1 MLTSTERLGRT
12 RLSVRAGPSGGRCH
26 VRTAVTRSDPT
37 ASAVRAMVLEHAGVS
52 ARVALVP
59 EGALL
64 LAGDAVEIDVSVGA
78 GLEVDLVET
87 GGTVAY
93 DMRGSTARWDVRID
107 LAAGAILRWAGLP
120 FVVAAG
126 ADVGRSVRVRC
137 GAGARLALRETLV
150 LGRYGESP
158 GAVRQATT
166 VHDPDGPVLVEDL
179 PLDAASAPWLLGG
192 SRVMTSVLSVGTD
205 VPETGDDLHRYDLDR
220 PGAVLWRRLGQQVHD
235 VELAAAWE
243 RAAGREPVGD

>member
-12 RLSVRAGPSGGRCH
+12 RLRISAGPSGGRCQ

-37 ASAVRAMVLEHAGVS
+37 ASALRAVVVEHAAAR

-64 LAGDAVEIDVSVGA
+64 LAGDAIEIDVSVGE

-93 DMRGSTARWDVRID
+93 DMRGSAARWDVRVD
-107 LAAGAILRWAGLP
+107 LAAGATLRWGGLP

-126 ADVGRSVRVRC
+126 AEVARAVRVRC
-137 GAGARLALRETLV
+137 AAGARLALRETLV
-150 LGRYGESP
+150 LGRYGEQP
-158 GAVRQATT
+158 GSVRQTTT
-166 VHDPDGPVLVEDL
+166 VHDPAGPVLVEDL
-179 PLDAASAPWLLGG
+179 PLDAASAPWMLGG
-192 SRVMTSVLSVGTD
+192 SRVVTSVLSVGAD
-205 VPETGDDLHRYDLDR
+205 VPETPDDLHRYDLDR

-235 VELAAAWE
+235 VELTGAWDE
-243 RAAGREPVGD
+243 ISGCS

>member
-12 RLSVRAGPSGGRCH
+12 RLRIAAGPAGGRCE

-37 ASAVRAMVLEHAGVS
+37 ASALRAVVLEHAAAT

-64 LAGDAVEIDVSVGA
+64 LAGDAIEVDVSVGE
-78 GLEVDLVET
+78 GLDVDLVET

-93 DMRGSTARWDVRID
+93 DMRGASARWDVRVE
-107 LAAGAILRWAGLP
+107 LAAGATLRWAGLP

-126 ADVGRSVRVRC
+126 ADVSRTVRVRC
-137 GAGARLALRETLV
+137 GPGARLALREALV
-150 LGRYGESP
+150 LGRYGEAP
-158 GAVRQATT
+158 GSVHQTTT
-166 VHDPDGPVLVEDL
+166 VNDPAGPVLVEDL
-179 PLDAASAPWLLGG
+179 PLDATTAPWLLGG
-192 SRVMTSVLSVGTD
+192 SRVVTSVLSVGVD
-205 VPETGDDLHRYDLDR
+205 VPATADDLHRYDLDR

-235 VELAAAWE
+235 GELTAAWDQI
-243 RAAGREPVGD
+243 AGQR

>member
-12 RLSVRAGPSGGRCH
+12 RLSVRAGPPAGRCQ

-37 ASAVRAMVLEHAGVS
+37 ASALRAVVVEHAA
-52 ARVALVP
+52 ARARIALVP

-64 LAGDAVEIDVSVGA
+64 LAGDAIEVDVSVGE

-93 DMRGSTARWDVRID
+93 DMRGSAARWDVRID
-107 LAAGAILRWAGLP
+107 LAAGATLRWGGLP

-126 ADVGRSVRVRC
+126 ADVVRTVRVRC
-137 GAGARLALRETLV
+137 ATGARLALREALV
-150 LGRYGESP
+150 LGRYGEPP
-158 GAVRQATT
+158 GSVHQTTT
-166 VHDPDGPVLVEDL
+166 VHDPAGPVLVEEL
-179 PLDAASAPWLLGG
+179 PLSAVSAPWLLGG
-192 SRVMTSVLSVGTD
+192 SGVVTSVLSVGTD
-205 VPETGDDLHRYDLDR
+205 VLETGDDLHRYDLDR

-235 VELAAAWE
+235 VELSAAWAQVAE
-243 RAAGREPVGD
+243 RG

>member
-12 RLSVRAGPSGGRCH
+12 RLRVAAGPPGGRCH

-37 ASAVRAMVLEHAGVS
+37 ASAVRAMVVEHSAAS

-64 LAGDAVEIDVSVGA
+64 LAGDAVELDVTVGA
-78 GLEVDLVET
+78 GLELDLVET

-107 LAAGAILRWAGLP
+107 LAPGATLRWAGLP

-126 ADVGRSVRVRC
+126 ADVDRSVRVRC
-137 GAGARLALRETLV
+137 GAGARLALREALV
-150 LGRYGESP
+150 LGRYGEPP
-158 GAVRQATT
+158 GAVRQTTT
-166 VHDPDGPVLVEDL
+166 VHDPEGPVLVEDL
-179 PLDAASAPWLLGG
+179 PLDAATAAWLLGG
-192 SRVMTSVLSVGTD
+192 SRVVTSVLSVGTD
-205 VPETGDDLHRYDLDR
+205 VPETADDLHRYDLDR
-220 PGAVLWRRLGQQVHD
+220 PGGVLWRRLGQQVHD
-235 VELAAAWE
+235 VELTAAWD
-243 RAAGREPVGD
+243 RASGPGR

>member
-12 RLSVRAGPSGGRCH
+12 RLRFTAGPAGGRCQ

-37 ASAVRAMVLEHAGVS
+37 ASALRAVVLEHAALT

-64 LAGDAVEIDVSVGA
+64 LAGDAIEVDVSVGE

-93 DMRGSTARWDVRID
+93 DMRGACARWDVRVD
-107 LAAGAILRWAGLP
+107 LAAGATLRWAGLP

-126 ADVGRSVRVRC
+126 ADVTRSVRIRC
-137 GAGARLALRETLV
+137 GADARLALRETLV
-150 LGRYGESP
+150 LGRYGEAP
-158 GAVRQATT
+158 GSVHQTTT
-166 VHDPDGPVLVEDL
+166 VHDPAGPLLVEDL
-179 PLDAASAPWLLGG
+179 PLDAASAAWLLGG
-192 SRVMTSVLSVGTD
+192 SRVLSSVLSVGAE
-205 VPETGDDLHRYDLDR
+205 VAETEDDLHRYDLDR
-220 PGAVLWRRLGQQVHD
+220 PGAVLWRRLGLQAHD
-235 VELAAAWE
+235 VELPHAWDRVTE
-243 RAAGREPVGD
+243 LGRA

>member
-12 RLSVRAGPSGGRCH
+12 RLRVSAGPAGGRCQ

-37 ASAVRAMVLEHAGVS
+37 ASALRAVVLEHTART

-64 LAGDAVEIDVSVGA
+64 LAGDAIEVDVTVDE

-93 DMRGSTARWDVRID
+93 DMRGSSARWDVRID
-107 LAAGAILRWAGLP
+107 LADGAILRWAGLP

-126 ADVGRSVRVRC
+126 ADVTRSVRIRC
-137 GAGARLALRETLV
+137 GGDARLALRETLV
-150 LGRYGESP
+150 LGRYGEAP
-158 GAVRQATT
+158 GSVHQTTT
-166 VHDPDGPVLVEDL
+166 VHDAAGPVLVEDL
-179 PLDAASAPWLLGG
+179 PLDAASVAWLLGG
-192 SRVMTSVLSVGTD
+192 SRVLSSVVSLGAEVAGTEDD
-205 VPETGDDLHRYDLDR
+205 VHRYDLDR
-220 PGAVLWRRLGQQVHD
+220 PGAVLWRRLGQQAHD
-235 VELAAAWE
+235 ADLPAAWS
-243 RAAGREPVGD
+243 RVSATGQV

>member
-12 RLSVRAGPSGGRCH
+12 RLSVCAGPSGGRCQ

-37 ASAVRAMVLEHAGVS
+37 ASAVRAMVVEHTPAG

-64 LAGDAVEIDVSVGA
+64 LAGDAVELDVSVGA

-107 LAAGAILRWAGLP
+107 LAAGATLRWAGLP

-126 ADVGRSVRVRC
+126 AEVGRSVRVRC

-150 LGRYGESP
+150 LGRYGELP
-158 GAVRQATT
+158 GAVRQTTT
-166 VHDPDGPVLVEDL
+166 VDDPAGPVLVEEL
-179 PLDAASAPWLLGG
+179 PLDADSAAWLLGG
-192 SRVMTSVLSVGTD
+192 SRVVTSVLSVGGD
-205 VPETGDDLHRYDLDR
+205 VPETADDLHRYDLDR
-220 PGAVLWRRLGQQVHD
+220 PGAVLWRRLGRQVHD
-235 VELAAAWE
+235 VELSAVWE
-243 RAAGREPVGD
+243 QLAGPGR

>member
-12 RLSVRAGPSGGRCH
+12 RLRFTAGPAGGRCQ

-37 ASAVRAMVLEHAGVS
+37 ASALRAVVLEHAALT

-64 LAGDAVEIDVSVGA
+64 LAGDAIEVDVSVGA

-93 DMRGSTARWDVRID
+93 DMRGASARWDVRVD
-107 LAAGAILRWAGLP
+107 LAAGASLRWAGLP

-126 ADVGRSVRVRC
+126 ADLTRSVRIRC

-150 LGRYGESP
+150 LGRYGEAP
-158 GAVRQATT
+158 GSVHQSTT
-166 VHDPDGPVLVEDL
+166 VHDPAGPVLVEDL
-179 PLDAASAPWLLGG
+179 PLDAASAAWLLGG
-192 SRVMTSVLSVGTD
+192 SRVLSSVLSVGAE
-205 VPETGDDLHRYDLDR
+205 VAETADDLHRYDLDR
-220 PGAVLWRRLGQQVHD
+220 SGAVLWRRLGLQAHD
-235 VELAAAWE
+235 VELPHAWGRVTE
-243 RAAGREPVGD
+243 LGRA